1 MYTLGISAYFH
12 DSAAALTHEN
22 KLIYAVQEERFSRK
36 KNDNSFP
43 KFAIKN
49 ILESNKLD
57 LNKINNIVFYEKPF
71 IKFERLI
78 ETYLRFAP
86 YGFSSFKKSIPI
98 WLKEKLMMKRTL
110 IKELNLL
117 EKNNNYEEKI
127 KFSDH
132 HLSHAASTYFLSNFD
147 EALIVTMDAVGEW
160 TTTSIMIGKEYEIE
174 FKEEINF
181 PHSLGL
187 LYSAFTYFCGFE
199 VNSGEYKLMGLAP
212 YGKSKY
218 KDLILNELINIKEDG
233 SFNLNQNYFDYC
245 TGLRMTNK
253 KFETLF
259 KVKPRELGSKFID
272 EIYID
277 LAASIQDVLEI
288 CIIKLLKHFK
298 QKYKINNLCL
308 AGGVSLNCAANGKIY
323 REKIFDKIFI
333 TPASGDAGGAAG
345 AALAYDFSINKPTKK
360 VSYENKE
367 ISYLGTLYN
376 DKQIEDFLVLNN
388 IKFQKLT
395 YDEIT
400 TFVSEKISENKIIG
414 WFQGRMEFGPRALG
428 ARSILADPRTNNMQE
443 DINFKIKFREGFR
456 PFAPIVLNDYVDEW
470 FECDEESPFMLNLYQ
485 LKKGKIL
492 NSDLVNKAKL
502 FNKLKIKKS
511 EIPAVTHV
519 NFTSRLQTLKKD
531 DNKILYDLISK
542 FYKITNIPILVN
554 TSFNINGEPIV
565 ESVEDAY
572 KCFQTTNLDYLVL
585 ENYLI
590 EK

>member
-414 WFQGRMEFGPRALG
+414 WFKGRMEFGPRALG

>member
-43 KFAIKN
+43 KFAIQN

-86 YGFSSFKKSIPI
+86 YGFSSFKKSIPV

-160 TTTSIMIGKEYEIE
+160 TTTSIMIGKEYKIE

-277 LAASIQDVLEI
+277 LAASIQDVLEL

-345 AALAYDFSINKPTKK
+345 AALAYDFSINKPMKK

-400 TFVSEKISENKIIG
+400 TFVSEKISKNKIIG

-485 LKKGKIL
+485 LKKEKIL

-585 ENYLI
+585 ENFLI

>member
-443 DINFKIKFREGFR
+443 DINFKIKFREEFR